1 MPPLFDSNMPPERY
15 NNNGSGG
22 GNHLQRGHHAGGP
35 PGGVGHDR
43 DYRDRRGVLDR
54 LVVCGY

>member
-1 MPPLFDSNMPPERY
+1 MPPERY